1 MLLPSQ
7 IEEIIVA
14 NLDCSFIEV
23 KGDDGT
29 HFEATIVSSLF
40 RGQSM
45 IKQHQMVYQALGD
58 MMKQEIH
65 ALSIKTITPEQWEE
79 LNKS

>member
-7 IEEIIVA
+7 IEDVIGA
-14 NLDCSFIEV
+14 NLDCDFIEV

-29 HFEATIVSSLF
+29 HFEATIVSPLF
-40 RGQSM
+40 EDKSM
-45 IKQHQMVYQALGD
+45 IEQHQMVYQALGD

-65 ALSIKTITPEQWEE
+65 ALSMKTITPEQWKKF
-79 LNKS
+79 NKL

>member
-29 HFEATIVSSLF
+29 HFEATIVSPLF
-40 RGQSM
+40 KDQSM
-45 IKQHQMVYQALGD
+45 IGKQTLHSPYGTCL
-58 MMKQEIH
+58 
-65 ALSIKTITPEQWEE
+65 
-79 LNKS
+79 

>member
-7 IEEIIVA
+7 IEDVIAA
-14 NLDCSFIEV
+14 NLDCDFIEV

-29 HFEATIVSSLF
+29 HFEATIVSPF
-40 RGQSM
+40 FEDKSM
-45 IKQHQMVYQALGD
+45 IEQHQMVYQALGD

-65 ALSIKTITPEQWEE
+65 ALSMKTITSEQWKKF
-79 LNKS
+79 NKL

>member
-7 IEEIIVA
+7 IEEIIVD
-14 NLDCSFIEV
+14 NLDCIFIEV

-40 RGQSM
+40 KDQSM
-45 IKQHQMVYQALGD
+45 IKQHQIVYQALGD

-65 ALSIKTITPEQWEE
+65 ALSIKTITPDEWEE
-79 LNKS
+79 FNK